1 MYLNHFEYFTPKTS
15 GEVLDLVG
23 RLGNKAKILAGG
35 TDLLIMMK
43 EKMLKPEYL
52 IDINDVKE
60 FKSISY
66 EPGKG
71 AVIGAATKISEIEH
85 SDLIREK
92 YFALHQAAGELGSV
106 QVRTMATIGGNS
118 CHASPAA
125 ETPPPLVALGAKV
138 VISSISGEKEL
149 PLEEFILGNRKTALS
164 DGEMLTKFVLPD
176 PAPRSASRYSYI
188 GLRDAMEID
197 AVNMAVNLALEGD
210 GQTVKSLRIVMGSV
224 SPVPLISVE
233 APGILVGREFNNELM
248 EKAAEAASGE
258 VKPISDIRAS
268 AEYRRE
274 MVVVL
279 ARRLLQ
285 QAFNAASGSKEA

>member
-1 MYLNHFEYFTPKTS
+1 MFLNHFEYFAPKTP
-15 GEVLDLVG
+15 GEALDLAG

-35 TDLLIMMK
+35 TDLLVMMK

-52 IDINDVKE
+52 IDINAVKE
-60 FKSISY
+60 FKGITY

-92 YFALHQAAGELGSV
+92 YYALHQAAGELGSV
-106 QVRTMATIGGNS
+106 QVRSMATIGGNS

-138 VISSISGEKEL
+138 MVSGISGDREL
-149 PLEEFILGNRKTALS
+149 PLEEFILGNRKTALAE
-164 DGEMLTKFVLPD
+164 GELLAKFILPE
-176 PAPRSASRYSYI
+176 PAPRSASRYAYI

-197 AVNMAVNLALEGD
+197 AVNMAVNLTLEDD
-210 GQTVKSLRIVMGSV
+210 GRTVKDLRLVMGSV
-224 SPVPLISVE
+224 SPRPLVSVE
-233 APGILVGREFNNELM
+233 VPGILVGREFSDELVQ
-248 EKAAEAASGE
+248 KAAQAASGE
-258 VKPISDIRAS
+258 AKPISDIRAS

-274 MVVVL
+274 MVAVL

-285 QAFNAASGSKEA
+285 EAFSAVSGKGV

>member
-1 MYLNHFEYFTPKTS
+1 MFLNHFEYFAPKTP
-15 GEVLDLVG
+15 GEALDLAG

-35 TDLLIMMK
+35 TDLLVMMK

-52 IDINDVKE
+52 IDINAVKE
-60 FKSISY
+60 FKGITY

-92 YFALHQAAGELGSV
+92 YYALHQAAGELGSV
-106 QVRTMATIGGNS
+106 QVRSMATIGGNS

-138 VISSISGEKEL
+138 MVSGISGDREL
-149 PLEEFILGNRKTALS
+149 PLEEFILGNRKTALAE
-164 DGEMLTKFVLPD
+164 GELLAKFILPE
-176 PAPRSASRYSYI
+176 PAPRSASRYAYI

-197 AVNMAVNLALEGD
+197 AVNMAVNLTLEDD
-210 GQTVKSLRIVMGSV
+210 GRTVKDLRLVMGSV
-224 SPVPLISVE
+224 SPRPLVSVE
-233 APGILVGREFNNELM
+233 VPGILVGREFSDELVQ
-248 EKAAEAASGE
+248 KAAQAASGE
-258 VKPISDIRAS
+258 AKPISDIRAS

-274 MVVVL
+274 MVAVL

-285 QAFNAASGSKEA
+285 ESFSAVSGKGV